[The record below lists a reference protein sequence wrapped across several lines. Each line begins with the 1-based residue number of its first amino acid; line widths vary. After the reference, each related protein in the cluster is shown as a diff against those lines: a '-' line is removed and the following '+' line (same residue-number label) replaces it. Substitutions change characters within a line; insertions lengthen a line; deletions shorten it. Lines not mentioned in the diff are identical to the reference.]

1 MLPRVGTL
9 RFERFVP
16 QLGHISERFGLLMLI
31 LLGEG
36 FFKLVVTLA
45 EKGVYSVSAGT
56 LFNVTMGGLSL
67 FALAWTYF
75 DCAGNEKPKSRTSAV
90 LLRYWFAHI
99 VILWSAVTIG

>member
-1 MLPRVGTL
+1 MFALSAFLPTPVAYWVFAAGVAAIQLQYMLPRVGTL

-67 FALAWTYF
+67 FALA
-75 DCAGNEKPKSRTSAV
+75 
-90 LLRYWFAHI
+90 
-99 VILWSAVTIG
+99 

>member
-1 MLPRVGTL
+1 
-9 RFERFVP
+9 
-16 QLGHISERFGLLMLI
+16 MLI

-67 FALAWTYF
+67 FALA
-75 DCAGNEKPKSRTSAV
+75 
-90 LLRYWFAHI
+90 
-99 VILWSAVTIG
+99 